1 MAKETKRKQVKY
13 TPEQKQEALALLHV
27 YTSKQVSEMLH
38 IPSSTVRTW
47 EKALKESAGSFK
59 AFAGSTATETVEQA
73 VESVEFAD
81 ESKNTLAQNARTQA
95 SSSPMANAKFID
107 GTEKLALKA
116 LDALNARIEL
126 ACSNVQEIG
135 ELKKFILDHKEEVLT
150 GKDREVYSDGAIMQ
164 LLKKLETLE
173 VIRVGEL
180 STVLGVAYDKHA
192 LASGKPT
199 ERLDISFEDYP
210 E

>member
-13 TPEQKQEALALLHV
+13 TLEQKQEALALLHV

-47 EKALKESAGSFK
+47 EKALKESASSFK
-59 AFAGSTATETVEQA
+59 AFAGSTATKTVEQA

-81 ESKNTLAQNARTQA
+81 ESKNTLAQNTRTQA
-95 SSSPMANAKFID
+95 TSSPMANAKFID

>member
-1 MAKETKRKQVKY
+1 MAKETKRKQVQY

-47 EKALKESAGSFK
+47 EKALKESASSFK
-59 AFAGSTATETVEQA
+59 AFAGSTAAETVEQA

-95 SSSPMANAKFID
+95 TSSPMANAKFID

-150 GKDREVYSDGAIMQ
+150 GKDREIYSDGAIMQ